1 MLTRP
6 GQLSDAAL
14 AQALAAGW
22 GITPATMEY
31 RAVGYG
37 SWRRRA
43 SACRVPVVVVLRGH
57 PRAGQVPVRAV
68 GHECCVVS
76 VFGSIWA

>member
-6 GQLSDAAL
+6 GQLPDAAL
-14 AQALAAGW
+14 SQALAAGW

-37 SWRRRA
+37 SHHWE
-43 SACRVPVVVVLRGH
+43 VTEGH
-57 PRAGQVPVRAV
+57 
-68 GHECCVVS
+68 
-76 VFGSIWA
+76 

>member
-14 AQALAAGW
+14 VQALGTGW
-22 GITPATMEY
+22 GIMPATMEY

-37 SWRRRA
+37 SHHWE
-43 SACRVPVVVVLRGH
+43 PPGK
-57 PRAGQVPVRAV
+57 
-68 GHECCVVS
+68 VS
-76 VFGSIWA
+76 DLEFMSE